1 MKTEHEREQLINA
14 INVLL
19 HQSYDS
25 TLDEIYAL
33 LKKIE
38 DEEDEND
45 LIAYHAAKSDVENN
59 SLIAWE
65 DMKKEIANERKKDVA

>member
-38 DEEDEND
+38 EEEDEKD

-59 SLIAWE
+59 SFIAWE

>member
-38 DEEDEND
+38 YEEDKND

>member
-1 MKTEHEREQLINA
+1 MKTEQEREQLIKA

-19 HQSYDS
+19 NQAYDS
-25 TLDEIYAL
+25 TLDEIYTL
-33 LKKIE
+33 LQKLE

-45 LIAYHAAKSDVENN
+45 LRAYHAAKSDVENN

-65 DMKKEIANERKKDVA
+65 EIKQEIANERKKDVA

>member
-25 TLDEIYAL
+25 TLDEIYTL
-33 LKKIE
+33 LKNIE

>member
-38 DEEDEND
+38 DEEDKND
-45 LIAYHAAKSDVENN
+45 LRAYHAAKSDVENN

>member
-38 DEEDEND
+38 EEEDEND

-65 DMKKEIANERKKDVA
+65 DMKKEIANERQKDVA

>member
-1 MKTEHEREQLINA
+1 MKTEPEREQLINA
-14 INVLL
+14 INALL

-33 LKKIE
+33 LKKLE

-45 LIAYHAAKSDVENN
+45 LRAYHAAKSDVENN

>member
-38 DEEDEND
+38 EEEDEKD

>member
-65 DMKKEIANERKKDVA
+65 DMKKEITNERKKDVA

>member
-45 LIAYHAAKSDVENN
+45 LIAYHAAKSDIENN

-65 DMKKEIANERKKDVA
+65 DMKKEITNERKKDVA